1 MAFDFPASPV
11 LDQEFVDD
19 ASGANYKYDGVTWL
33 RMPPKAGAFED
44 APADGTTYGRNNKNW
59 INLVTQMALIPGAIA
74 QVGDVKTGFQ
84 VGDHM
89 GWIKLDGRA
98 ITTLS
103 LQQQTAAKA
112 LGFAVN
118 LPNGANAVLVQNGL
132 AMGAVTGTM
141 SRTLTQA
148 NLPDVEIAEAA
159 DHSHAFTGDLSG
171 SAGDHQHESRGGNGG
186 GTGNFAQMD
195 DNPQWFQNNTVIF
208 LGSFVDTENRRYQHF
223 SAGAHQHTVSGAVTD
238 GGKHKHRT
246 GGTGTALDI
255 TPRSISCNMFL
266 YLGT

>member
-11 LDQEFVDD
+11 LDQEYVDD

-33 RMPPKAGAFED
+33 RMPSKAAAFED
-44 APADGTTYGRNNKNW
+44 APADGQVYGRRNKDWQDLTTAN
-59 INLVTQMALIPGAIA
+59 TQSGAVSI
-74 QVGDVKTGFQ
+74 GDVKTGFQ
-84 VGDHM
+84 PLDHA

-132 AMGAVTGTM
+132 AMGAVSGTM

-208 LGSFVDTENRRYQHF
+208 LGSFVDTENRRFQHF
-223 SAGAHQHTVSGAVTD
+223 TAGTHQHTVSGAVTD

-266 YLGT
+266 YLGF